1 MNTTH
6 VEHDALT
13 ALRAELTMAAGRRI
27 RRRRARRRTA
37 VIVALIALLLAATAA
52 TAALIRNSTGVPAVD
67 RLLEIEVPPG
77 HRPAPGSASKP
88 LKVPEGDH
96 NTNVVAYLA
105 RDGSLCVTSAD
116 FGGRGGSA
124 RGSFGGCPPLEDVNR
139 RVARRGAVWFGSA
152 HGLDQRTYQLIV
164 GGDVESV
171 RALAKGDWSF
181 KMTPRWTPH
190 ARDARPLR
198 LVVAID
204 EQDLPEPELAHLP
217 VGFPKL
223 ELTYLNGRTR
233 VTRGP

>member
-6 VEHDALT
+6 VEHDPLA

-27 RRRRARRRTA
+27 RQRRTRRRTA

-52 TAALIRNSTGVPAVD
+52 TAALVTNTTGVPAVD
-67 RLLEIEVPPG
+67 KLLEIEVPPG
-77 HRPAPGSASKP
+77 HRPPPGSASQP

-105 RDGSLCVTSAD
+105 RNGSVCVSSAD

-139 RVARRGAVWFGSA
+139 RVVRRGAVWFSSA
-152 HGLDQRTYQLIV
+152 HGLDQRTYNLIV
-164 GGDVESV
+164 GGGVESI
-171 RALAKGDWSF
+171 RSLEKGDWTF
-181 KMTPRWTPH
+181 KMTPTWTPR
-190 ARDARPLR
+190 AREARPLR

-204 EQDLPEPELAHLP
+204 EQDLPEPAMTRLP
-217 VGFPKL
+217 SPFPKL
-223 ELTYLNGRTR
+223 ELTYANRRTR
-233 VTRGP
+233 VVQGP